1 MEQNQTETLYKLKAF
16 KDSEGASPEV
26 RSKYFNWLCPTKEE
40 KATFLGRYVATN
52 PDDVGTAG
60 AMAGETVGVVEHWY
74 DLLANREIDDRI
86 YHFNPLDIG
95 LYIKE
100 FSSDLAEL
108 FAKAFITM
116 REVLQMNK
124 ETAKE
129 RKMEEDRGAVIEMST
144 GKEKKKH
151 KGHIGREKYAGEDRP
166 ARPKVDWGAKARED
180 ARLASY
186 NDNVHERGMGG
197 GGSFLD
203 MLFGL
208 FGGGHKESEPAF
220 APAMSV

>member
-1 MEQNQTETLYKLKAF
+1 MDRNQTETLYKIKAF
-16 KDSEGASPEV
+16 KESKDASPEV

-40 KATFLGRYVATN
+40 KATFLGKYVATN
-52 PDDVGTAG
+52 PDDIGTAG

-74 DLLANREIDDRI
+74 SLLNQREVDDRI

-116 REVLQMNK
+116 REAMKTNK
-124 ETAKE
+124 PE
-129 RKMEEDRGAVIEMST
+129 
-144 GKEKKKH
+144 KEKKTEDDRMTQIDIFSEPQKK
-151 KGHIGREKYAGEDRP
+151 KGKHIGREKYAGEDRP
-166 ARPKVDWGAKARED
+166 EKPKIDWGAKARDD

-186 NDNVHERGMGG
+186 NENVHERGMGG

-203 MLFGL
+203 ILFGL